1 VIFYQEL
8 LLFDKYC
15 AVFCSFLVERILVVT
30 VLLFVLYFCV
40 VFDIVDVFNILKLQ
54 PIRMLLFELFLLIVS
69 CSHRSGWGI

>member
-40 VFDIVDVFNILKLQ
+40 VFDFVDFSI
-54 PIRMLLFELFLLIVS
+54 S
-69 CSHRSGWGI
+69 